1 MLARAAFIF
10 AGTMLL
16 GAAIVTLL
24 LLYQEPTYKGRTL
37 EHWIK
42 ANSQNPAE
50 PAAHEAIV
58 FITTNSAP
66 VLVRWLTADVNP
78 RWSLRSKLPPF
89 LLRNRFVRRFVS
101 RENDLRR
108 AALAT
113 RAFEVAGTN
122 ASPAIPAIAELVS
135 DRQPYNIQ
143 AQGFYILRFIG
154 PAALPQLR
162 HAISNYNPAIRL
174 AAVDGIKRLGTNAAA
189 AAPDLL
195 VALSDTDTW
204 VRQNATQALEVIAP
218 KALTNSPPR

>member
-10 AGTMLL
+10 AGTLLL
-16 GAAIVTLL
+16 GAAMATLF
-24 LLYQEPTYKGRTL
+24 LLYHEPTYKGRRL

-42 ANSQNPAE
+42 VNSRSPDD
-50 PAAHEAIV
+50 PAAREAIV

-66 VLVRWLTADVNP
+66 ELVRWLSADVNP
-78 RWSLRSKLPPF
+78 RWTLRSKLPPF
-89 LLRNRFVRRFVS
+89 LLRNQFVRRLVS
-101 RENDLRR
+101 RENNLRR

-122 ASPAIPAIAELVS
+122 ASPAIAALDELLS
-135 DRQPYNIQ
+135 DRQPFSIQ

-162 HAISNYNPAIRL
+162 HAMSNYDPNIRL
-174 AAVDGIKRLGTNAAA
+174 AAVDGIKRLGTTATVAT
-189 AAPDLL
+189 PDLIA
-195 VALSDTDTW
+195 ALSDTDTW

-218 KALTNSPPR
+218 NALTNSPPR